1 MSFIFFLFFLP
12 SALPCQTLLFLPL
25 TICLSFVHPIFVSL
39 WKLTWEN
46 VLFSTL
52 RSSSYK
58 KRRRDRRKCQLRGG
72 PPLSAVNTNG
82 SSLCRQIMRFVVSSE
97 APSFVSWF
105 CFPRRVNR
113 RELGKRCCPFSSFG
127 SSFFSTLP
135 NQPTQIQYVPAIC
148 HHLQTMWW
156 RDSVFR
162 KKKTKLRK
170 KSSLGFFLEGLSP
183 RTDGRLAPCSPS
195 A

>member
-1 MSFIFFLFFLP
+1 MSFIFFFFFLP

-113 RELGKRCCPFSSFG
+113 REEGKRCCPFSSFG
-127 SSFFSTLP
+127 SSFFPRYRINRHKYNTS
-135 NQPTQIQYVPAIC
+135 QP
-148 HHLQTMWW
+148 
-156 RDSVFR
+156 SVIIFR
-162 KKKTKLRK
+162 RCDGGTRSLEKKK
-170 KSSLGFFLEGLSP
+170 LS
-183 RTDGRLAPCSPS
+183 
-195 A
+195 